1 MDFKTIAMLVVGFL
15 LLIKGADFFVEGSA
29 AVAKRLK
36 VPSIIIGLTI
46 VALGTSAPELAVS
59 LTASINGANELAI
72 SNVVGSN
79 LFNLLFIC
87 GLCGVISPL
96 VVKKS
101 IIQKEFPFAIL
112 TGIIMLGLGFINM
125 NLGRIDGII
134 LMVLFLLFIGYMIRT
149 ALKSKQSGEQE
160 QDEDAKKPLPV
171 FRSLVYIGLGLA
183 AIIYGSDMV
192 VDSASAIAS
201 ALGLSQNLIGLTI
214 VAMGTSLPELV
225 TSVVATRK
233 KQLDIAIG
241 NVVGSNIFNIL
252 WIIGI
257 SSSISPMVV
266 TMENVIDLIILAV
279 VSVISYLYVLLD
291 HTINRWEGT
300 SMIIMYAGF
309 LVYTCIR

>member
-29 AVAKRLK
+29 AVAKK
-36 VPSIIIGLTI
+36 FKIPSVIIGLTI

-59 LTASINGANELAI
+59 LTASIRNANELAI

-79 LFNLLFIC
+79 IFNLLLIC

-101 IIQKEFPFAIL
+101 IIKKEFPFAIL
-112 TGIIMLGLGFINM
+112 TGILMLGLCYINM

-134 LMVLFLLFIGYMIRT
+134 LMILFVLFIAYMIRV
-149 ALKSKQSGEQE
+149 ALKSKNSGEQE
-160 QDEDAKKPLPV
+160 AETETIKSMPL
-171 FRSLVYIGLGLA
+171 FRALVYIGLGIA

-192 VDSASAIAS
+192 VESASTIAS
-201 ALGLSQNLIGLTI
+201 LLGLSQNLIGLTI

-233 KQLDIAIG
+233 NQLDIAVG
-241 NVVGSNIFNIL
+241 NVIGSNIFNVL

-257 SSSISPMVV
+257 SSCISPMVV

-279 VSVISYLYVLLD
+279 VSIISYLFVIRD
-291 HTINRWEGT
+291 HTINRWEGAT
-300 SMIIMYAGF
+300 MILMYAGF
-309 LVYTCIR
+309 VTYTCIR